1 MESTIPSSVRRWLEH
16 VRVLAVDIGPRGPT
30 REGERKGALYAK
42 EQFEKMGLQ
51 PRWETF
57 RSARS
62 IFHPHLLGAILMLVA
77 FLLYP
82 LGGRWTAAFAAL
94 LSIFVLINEVLELS
108 FRENFFRWVVPKGES
123 QNVYALL
130 NPQGEHR
137 FDLIL
142 VGHVDSQRTPLIF
155 KNRAWVKIYD
165 RFTFIA
171 FASFLLQAILYSLGA
186 IFGWNWVWP
195 PTVVSAICA
204 VLLAAMCIQA
214 DLTPFT
220 AGANDNATAVGMVL
234 ALAEELRNQPLEHA
248 RVWAVITGC
257 EEVQHY
263 GMIDFYRRHLNEFE
277 SPHAVV
283 FEMLG
288 CAGPAWVTRE
298 GIVVPFHSDSRLVA
312 LAERLSAENPHWQAY
327 PAKISGGNSELSD
340 AVRFGVPA
348 ITFFGLTPD
357 GEAPY
362 WHQREDTYDKM
373 NPDVMAR
380 TWQMVTAFIRHL
392 DREGVSGAS
401 SGEQRL
407 PA

>member
-1 MESTIPSSVRRWLEH
+1 MGATMSSPVERWLEH

-30 REGERKGALYAK
+30 REGERRGALYAK
-42 EQFEKMGLQ
+42 EQFEQLGLQ

-62 IFHPHLLGAILMLVA
+62 IFHPHLIGAILMLLA
-77 FLLYP
+77 FILFP
-82 LGGRWTAAFAAL
+82 LGGRVTAAIAAL
-94 LSIFVLINEVLELS
+94 LSILVLINEVLELS
-108 FRENFFRWVVPKGES
+108 FRDNLFRWLVPKGES
-123 QNVYALL
+123 QNVYAILP
-130 NPQGEHR
+130 PQGEHR
-137 FDLIL
+137 ADLIL

-155 KNRAWVKIYD
+155 KNRTWVKRYD

-171 FASFLLQAILYSLGA
+171 FASFILQAILYTLAA
-186 IFGWNWVWP
+186 IFGWGWVWYV
-195 PTVVSAICA
+195 TIFTAVCAI
-204 VLLAAMCIQA
+204 LLAAMCIQA

-234 ALAEELRNQPLEHA
+234 TLTEELLRQPLQHT

-263 GMIDFYRRHLNEFE
+263 GMIDFYKHHLPELK
-277 SPHAVV
+277 SPRAVV

-298 GIVVPFHSDSRLVA
+298 GIVIPFHSDPQMVA
-312 LAERLSAENPHWQAY
+312 LAERLSAENPQWGAY
-327 PAKISGGNSELSD
+327 PNKISGGNSELSD
-340 AVRFGVPA
+340 AVRFGVPG

-362 WHQREDTYDKM
+362 WHQTEDTFDKM
-373 NPDVMAR
+373 NPEIMEK
-380 TWQMVTAFIRHL
+380 TWQMVQAFIRRL
-392 DREGVSGAS
+392 DRE
-401 SGEQRL
+401 
-407 PA
+407 